1 MLALVFRHAVIA
13 SATDSRPPEARR
25 TGACRWPRRDRR
37 GVSTAGLLLALL
49 VGCAEEPLPQ
59 RRLTVDD
66 CLRHVDVDQIKE
78 VIQRCDEVVRSFPRE
93 PQPLNE
99 RFLLH
104 SLAGDDAAAC
114 RDIAKATELARKVPQ
129 NKLDRLLRNDLKLRA
144 ASCRD

>member
-1 MLALVFRHAVIA
+1 MLALVSRHAVIA
-13 SATDSRPPEARR
+13 SATDSPPTGARR
-25 TGACRWPRRDRR
+25 WLWRAS
-37 GVSTAGLLLALL
+37 GVTSAAGLLLAVL

-66 CLRHVDVDQIKE
+66 CLRHVEVDQIKE
-78 VIQRCDEVVRSFPRE
+78 AIQRCDEVVKSFPRE

-114 RDIAKATELARKVPQ
+114 RDIAKATELARNVPQ

>member
-1 MLALVFRHAVIA
+1 MLAPVPRHAVIA
-13 SATDSRPPEARR
+13 SATESRPA
-25 TGACRWPRRDRR
+25 GSCRWPRRAPA
-37 GVSTAGLLLALL
+37 VASAAWLLLALL

-66 CLRHVDVDQIKE
+66 CLRHVELDRIQE
-78 VIQRCDEVVRSFPRE
+78 AIQRCDEVVKSFPRE

-114 RDIAKATELARKVPQ
+114 QDIAKAKAVASKVPQ
-129 NKLDRLLRNDLKLRA
+129 NKLDRLLRNDLQLRS

>member
-1 MLALVFRHAVIA
+1 MLALVARHVVIA
-13 SATDSRPPEARR
+13 SVTDSRSIRARR
-25 TGACRWPRRDRR
+25 GLWSAS
-37 GVSTAGLLLALL
+37 GIASAAGLLLAVLM
-49 VGCAEEPLPQ
+49 GCAEEPLPQ

-78 VIQRCDEVVRSFPRE
+78 AIQRCDEVVKSFPRE

-104 SLAGDDAAAC
+104 SLAGDNAAAC
-114 RDIAKATELARKVPQ
+114 RDIAKAKELARKVPQ
-129 NKLDRLLRNDLKLRA
+129 NKLDRQLRNDLNLRA

>member
-1 MLALVFRHAVIA
+1 MLAPVPRHAVIA
-13 SATDSRPPEARR
+13 SATEFRPA
-25 TGACRWPRRDRR
+25 GACRWARRAT
-37 GVSTAGLLLALL
+37 GVVSAAGLLLALL

-66 CLRHVDVDQIKE
+66 CLRHVELDRIQE
-78 VIQRCDEVVRSFPRE
+78 ALQRCDEVVKSFPRE

-114 RDIAKATELARKVPQ
+114 QDIAKAKAVASKVPQ
-129 NKLDRLLRNDLKLRA
+129 NKLDRLLRNDLQLRS

>member
-1 MLALVFRHAVIA
+1 MLAPVPRHAVIA
-13 SATDSRPPEARR
+13 SATESRPA
-25 TGACRWPRRDRR
+25 GACRWTRRAT
-37 GVSTAGLLLALL
+37 GVASAAGLLLALL

-66 CLRHVDVDQIKE
+66 CLRHVELDRIKE
-78 VIQRCDEVVRSFPRE
+78 ALQRCDEVVKSFPRE

-114 RDIAKATELARKVPQ
+114 QDIAKAKAVASKVPQ
-129 NKLDRLLRNDLKLRA
+129 NKLDRLLRNDLELRS

>member
-1 MLALVFRHAVIA
+1 MLALVARHVVIA
-13 SATDSRPPEARR
+13 SVTDSRSIRARR
-25 TGACRWPRRDRR
+25 GLWPAS
-37 GVSTAGLLLALL
+37 GIASAAGLLLAVL

-78 VIQRCDEVVRSFPRE
+78 AIQRCDEVVKSFPRE

-104 SLAGDDAAAC
+104 SLAGDNAAAC

-129 NKLDRLLRNDLKLRA
+129 NKLDRQLRNDLNLRA

>member
-1 MLALVFRHAVIA
+1 MARHAVIA
-13 SATDSRPPEARR
+13 TATESRPAAARR
-25 TGACRWPRRDRR
+25 RSRHAFGMAGAACL
-37 GVSTAGLLLALL
+37 VLALL

-66 CLRHVDVDQIKE
+66 CLRHVELDQIKDAL
-78 VIQRCDEVVRSFPRE
+78 QRCDAVVKAYPKE

-114 RDIAKATELARKVPQ
+114 RDIAQAVTLAQKVPQ
-129 NKLDRLLRNDLKLRA
+129 NKLDRLLRNDLQLRS

>member
-1 MLALVFRHAVIA
+1 MLALVPRLAVIDSATESSPATARRRPRRARGTA
-13 SATDSRPPEARR
+13 SAA
-25 TGACRWPRRDRR
+25 
-37 GVSTAGLLLALL
+37 LLLLGLL

-66 CLRHVDVDQIKE
+66 CLRHVELDQIKDAL
-78 VIQRCDEVVRSFPRE
+78 QRCDAVVKAFPRE

-114 RDIAKATELARKVPQ
+114 RDIAQAVALARKVPQ
-129 NKLDRLLRNDLKLRA
+129 DRLDRLLRNDLQLRS